1 MLLTLLKNN
10 NQLRARAWMRNAQR
24 KLDRDAPRKKCVDP
38 KIQIALDL
46 DYVVGLKL
54 IAAFMEQFISRE
66 RELFSNVLV
75 SVHLTRQQFTGILPR
90 VL

>member
-54 IAAFMEQFISRE
+54 IAAFVEQFISCE
-66 RELFSNVLV
+66 SIIF
-75 SVHLTRQQFTGILPR
+75 
-90 VL
+90 